1 MGMFTGGSV
10 GGKYYR
16 DVESYAAAQAAAK
29 AKEQAQVTQ
38 TTSPATA
45 GNYAGG
51 PAQYAPISPG
61 QESPALT
68 GLKASTGVQT
78 DAQRALAEQQAAL
91 DATAAA
97 QAAGFGTAART
108 QQGEIDTGARTQQ
121 GEIEMAGRT
130 QAQQLAEQ
138 QENAEAALQA
148 QAESRRLGQLPKIM
162 DAIGMGSS
170 SDTTTTGGGGVEF
183 PDTSAASNAAWLRAK
198 DRTANTYRGALDAL
212 QNQMVG
218 RGIEGSGIEAANTR
232 GLMGAGAGELSDV
245 AREQAIQDVASQ
257 LDIAKTK
264 YQGGITQRGQNIS
277 LAPSLLGLFSARY

>member
-38 TTSPATA
+38 TTSPAVA
-45 GNYAGG
+45 GSYAGG

-61 QESPALT
+61 VESPALT
-68 GLKASTGVQT
+68 GLKAQTTVQA
-78 DAQRALAEQQAAL
+78 DAARQAAEQQAAL
-91 DATAAA
+91 DAAAAA
-97 QAAGFGTAART
+97 QTAGFGTAART

-121 GEIEMAGRT
+121 GEIETAGRT
-130 QAQQLAEQ
+130 QAQQLAAQ
-138 QENAEAALQA
+138 QEAAEAQLQSD
-148 QAESRRLGQLPKIM
+148 AEGRRLKQLPQIM

-183 PDTSAASNAAWLRAK
+183 PDISGAQNAAWLRAK
-198 DRTANTYRGALDAL
+198 DRTANTYRGALNAL
-212 QNQMVG
+212 QNQMVT
-218 RGIEGSGIEAANTR
+218 RGVEGGGIEAANTR
-232 GLMGAGAGELSDV
+232 GILGQGAGELSDV
-245 AREQAIQDVASQ
+245 AREQAINDIATQM
-257 LDIAKTK
+257 DIAKTK
-264 YQGGITQRGQNIS
+264 YQGGITQRGQNVS